1 MNGKLKTVWLA
12 RHSTAPSSIH
22 IRTVSKGVAEPRS
35 LNVVVG
41 VQQVSIS
48 YGEV

>member
-12 RHSTAPSSIH
+12 RNWTAPSSIH
-22 IRTVSKGVAEPRS
+22 IRTVSKGVAEPQS

-48 YGEV
+48 YWEV